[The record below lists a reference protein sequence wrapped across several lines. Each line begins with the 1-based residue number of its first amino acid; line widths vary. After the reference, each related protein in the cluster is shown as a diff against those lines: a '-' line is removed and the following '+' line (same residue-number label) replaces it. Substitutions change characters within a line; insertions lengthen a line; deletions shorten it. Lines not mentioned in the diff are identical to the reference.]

1 MGVEVVEMM
10 TTQHASTHETDEQD
24 GGAVPARPRL
34 VAAYDGSPE
43 SVSALTWAAREAGSL
58 GARLRV
64 VFAADVEGADV
75 GGVAVVARAAH
86 EAGAEVTEEG
96 AALAITVDGGPAE
109 DAVATDVPLSKPV
122 PALVEASKDA
132 DLLVVGHRGRGAVA
146 GALLGSVAFAVAAH
160 AACPVVVVRGNTE
173 RRLDADHPVVVGVDG
188 SDGAL
193 ASVDFAA
200 RAAARASAPL
210 IVLAAWTPPDL
221 VGPGAAYGSSY
232 VADLAMRAQDAAQDR
247 AEAALARVR
256 AVEPHVTG
264 EVRLVRDRP
273 ARALITASGGAG
285 MVVVGARGRGSTSG
299 SFLGS
304 VSHAT
309 VHGAHCPVVVV
320 RRPLPS

>member
-1 MGVEVVEMM
+1 MM
-10 TTQHASTHETDEQD
+10 TTQDASAHETHEQD
-24 GGAVPARPRL
+24 GGVVPAQQRV
-34 VAAYDGSPE
+34 VAAYDGSQE
-43 SVSALTWAAREAGSL
+43 SLSALTWAAREAGSL
-58 GARLRV
+58 GARLTV
-64 VFAADVEGADV
+64 VFAADVDGADV
-75 GGVAVVARAAH
+75 GGVAVAAQAAH
-86 EAGAEVTEEG
+86 EAGVELTDEG
-96 AALAITVDGGPAE
+96 VAQAIAVEGGLAE
-109 DAVATDVPLSKPV
+109 DAVSTDVPLSTPV
-122 PALVEASKDA
+122 PALVEASQDA
-132 DLLVVGHRGRGAVA
+132 DLLVMGHRGRGAVA

-200 RAAARASAPL
+200 RAAARADVPL

-232 VADLAMRAQDAAQDR
+232 VDDLAMRAQDAAQDR

-256 AVEPHVTG
+256 AVQPG
-264 EVRLVRDRP
+264 LSSEVRLVRDRP

-285 MVVVGARGRGSTSG
+285 MVVVGARGRGSASG

-309 VHGAHCPVVVV
+309 VHGAHCPVAVV
-320 RRPLPS
+320 RRPPPS